1 MAIVTQENIN
11 RWIEQSDIDYI
22 GHYIKAWIPFNAWYN
37 NTFQTLNTDREKI
50 NEIKKNP
57 NTVRNAINSLMEG
70 DSALSMEFKSHLA
83 SLIFYTGEL
92 NIQGRDGVIN
102 FENIIKV
109 KNAINQKNEDFG
121 LNKYFVLRTDGNSIG
136 QVTQIQINIKRKSNN
151 SSIFNYTHT
160 SYDLEHLQNF
170 PAYQSLS
177 DQVKTQIRIYYQEL
191 IPFST
196 ESIIENNLKD
206 TPINYYRCDNF
217 NLRRDTSNTTCYA
230 HLIVKALIE
239 ILYQLRNV
247 VFHGELVPNRDAQKV
262 YAAAFHVLKIILE
275 KIK

>member
-1 MAIVTQENIN
+1 MATVSQENIN

-83 SLIFYTGEL
+83 SLIFHTGEL
-92 NIQGRDGVIN
+92 NIQGRDGIIN

-109 KNAINQKNEDFG
+109 KNLTNQKNEDFG
-121 LNKYFVLRTDGNSIG
+121 LNNYFVKRTDGSSIG
-136 QVTQIQINIKRKSNN
+136 QVTQIQINVKRKANN
-151 SSIFNYTHT
+151 SSVFSYSHT
-160 SYDLEHLQNF
+160 EYDLEHLQNF

-196 ESIIENNLKD
+196 ESIIENNLKN
-206 TPINYYRCDNF
+206 TPLNYYQCDNF

>member
-1 MAIVTQENIN
+1 MAIVSQENIN

-22 GHYIKAWIPFNAWYN
+22 GHYVKAWIPFNAWYN

-70 DSALSMEFKSHLA
+70 DSALSMEFKSYLA
-83 SLIFYTGEL
+83 SLIFHTGEL

-109 KNAINQKNEDFG
+109 KNAVNQKNEDFG
-121 LNKYFVLRTDGNSIG
+121 LNKYFVKRTDGSSIG
-136 QVTQIQINIKRKSNN
+136 QGSQIQINVKRKSNN
-151 SSIFNYTHT
+151 SGIFSYSHT
-160 SYDLEHLQNF
+160 EYDLEHLQNF

-177 DQVKTQIRIYYQEL
+177 DQVRTQIRIYYQEL

-196 ESIIENNLKD
+196 ESIIENNLRE
-206 TPINYYRCDNF
+206 TPINYYKCDNF
-217 NLRRDTSNTTCYA
+217 NLRRDTSNTICYA

>member
-37 NTFQTLNTDREKI
+37 NNFQTLSSDREKI

-70 DSALSMEFKSHLA
+70 DSALSMEFKSYLA
-83 SLIFYTGEL
+83 SLIFHTGEL
-92 NIQGRDGVIN
+92 NIQGRDGLIN

-109 KNAINQKNEDFG
+109 KNVVNQKTEDFG
-121 LNKYFVLRTDGNSIG
+121 RNKYFVRRTDGSLLG
-136 QVTQIQINIKRKSNN
+136 QVTLLQINVNLKSNN
-151 SSIFNYTHT
+151 SSVFSYSH
-160 SYDLEHLQNF
+160 SEYDLEHLQNF

-177 DQVKTQIRIYYQEL
+177 PQVKTQIRIYFQEL
-191 IPFST
+191 KPFST
-196 ESIIENNLKD
+196 ESIVETNLKVK
-206 TPINYYRCDNF
+206 PINYYKCDNF
-217 NLRRDTSNTTCYA
+217 NLRRDVTNTSCYS

-262 YAAAFHVLKIILE
+262 YSAAFHVLKIILE
-275 KIK
+275 KLK

>member
-1 MAIVTQENIN
+1 MEIVSQENIN

-37 NTFQTLNTDREKI
+37 NNFRTLNSDREKI

-83 SLIFYTGEL
+83 SLISHTGEL
-92 NIQGRDGVIN
+92 NIQGRDGLIN

-109 KNAINQKNEDFG
+109 KNAINQKKEDFG
-121 LNKYFVLRTDGNSIG
+121 VNKYFVRRTDSSTLG
-136 QVTQIQINIKRKSNN
+136 QVTQVRINVNRKSNN
-151 SSIFNYTHT
+151 SRVFNYSHT
-160 SYDLEHLQNF
+160 EYDLEHLQNF
-170 PAYQSLS
+170 PSYQSLS
-177 DQVKTQIRIYYQEL
+177 SQVKTQIRMYYQEL

-196 ESIIENNLKD
+196 ESIIENSLSE
-206 TPINYYRCDNF
+206 TPINYYKCDNF
-217 NLRRDTSNTTCYA
+217 NLRRDVTNTSCYA
-230 HLIVKALIE
+230 HLIIKALIE

-262 YAAAFHVLKIILE
+262 YAPAFHVLKIILE
-275 KIK
+275 KLK